1 MKEKTNFGRGL
12 SDLLQENLS
21 DVTDSQE
28 RIMDLDIDKI
38 IPNAF
43 QPRKYFNEEKIKE
56 LSESI
61 KEQGVFQPI
70 IVKKINDNYI
80 IVAGERR
87 YRASKL
93 IGNKTIPAII
103 RQYEKAK
110 VAEIALVENIQR
122 EALSPVEEAES
133 YLMIIREA
141 EITQDAL
148 AKKIGKS
155 RSHITN
161 MLGILNLPESVLS
174 MVSEGMLSA
183 GHAKA
188 LSKLSDFKQIQELT
202 KLIIKKNLSVRDLET
217 LIRNEKKKQGK
228 TPESSFDPLKKTEE
242 KFKVEINLNEGKL
255 EINGDPKILEK
266 ILKKLAA

>member
-1 MKEKTNFGRGL
+1 MKEKNNFGRGL
-12 SDLLQENLS
+12 SDLLRENIS
-21 DVTDSQE
+21 DSNDNKE
-28 RIMDLDIDKI
+28 RIIDLEINKI

-56 LSESI
+56 LAQSI

-174 MVSEGMLSA
+174 MVSEGMISA

-188 LSKLSDFKQIQELT
+188 LSKLTNLDQIQELT

-217 LIRNEKKKQGK
+217 LIKNEKKKQTK
-228 TPESSFDPLKKTEE
+228 STSEVFDSLRKTEE
-242 KFKVEINLNEGKL
+242 KFKVEINLNAGKL
-255 EINGDPKILEK
+255 EINGNPEVLEK
-266 ILKKLAA
+266 ILKKLAS